1 MRCDL
6 LSWEQVC
13 TEWQT
18 AMTMISIC
26 THALQMLVE
35 MVDLLA
41 EEAEEP
47 SAACIW
53 ASVKDFI

>member
-1 MRCDL
+1 
-6 LSWEQVC
+6 
-13 TEWQT
+13 
-18 AMTMISIC
+18 MISIC